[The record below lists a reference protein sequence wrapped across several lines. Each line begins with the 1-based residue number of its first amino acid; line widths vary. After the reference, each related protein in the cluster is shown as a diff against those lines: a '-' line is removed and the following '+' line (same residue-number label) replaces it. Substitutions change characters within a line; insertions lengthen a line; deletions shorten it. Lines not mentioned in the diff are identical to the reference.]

1 MITPD
6 ANTSLVLSAGALA
19 LGPILAG
26 LLHRRGELHAFLDGF
41 ILVMVGGLAL
51 LHLLPDAR
59 ESIGAWCLLFAVI
72 GALVPLYAE
81 RRLHRSGG
89 SESAGVLWLA
99 MVGLILHAALDGA
112 ALAANE
118 HASHHA
124 GTAAEPWSL
133 PMAILLHR
141 LPVGLLVW
149 WSVRP
154 RLGTRTAILLLV
166 AVVAATFAGFK
177 ASAFLLPLASGPVSG
192 ILISLLAGGLLH
204 VVIDHHHHDD
214 HCDERRRPPWAA
226 LGAVIALAIFF
237 LLPNAVP
244 PVLQRGFRNMGYLF
258 VESSFAIVLGFLGAG
273 LLTMV
278 PARSLSRLL
287 KGNSETSTALKGI
300 LFGLPLPI
308 CSCGVVPLYRGLHAR
323 GVPVAAATAFLVA
336 TPELGIDSVLISIP
350 LLGYRIT
357 LVRLLAAFL
366 VALAAGLVA
375 GRVASS
381 AGVEI
386 EVEPAPPPPRN
397 DLKGALDFGFKELFD
412 DLGPWILA
420 GILVA
425 GLMEPLL
432 VEGLLSTIPGAVQV
446 PLFGAI
452 ATPFYICAS
461 GATPIAAVF
470 LAKGATV
477 GATLAFLL
485 TGPATNVTTY
495 GAIRGVHRGRRAW
508 IVLLTVPAA
517 SILLGW
523 GVNLIPGLA
532 LSAPPLDRSVD
543 GIHWWQ
549 RVGVVLFGLLLLS
562 SLFRRGPRELLRQIG
577 IGRLDEVG
585 GAHHHHNP

>member
-1 MITPD
+1 MTLD
-6 ANTSLVLSAGALA
+6 ANTSIVLSVGALA

-26 LLHRRGELHAFLDGF
+26 LLHRRSELHGVLDGF
-41 ILVMVGGLAL
+41 ILIMVGGLAL
-51 LHLLPDAR
+51 LHLLPHAR
-59 ESIGAWCLLFAVI
+59 ESIGAWCLLWAVV
-72 GALVPLYAE
+72 GALLPLYAE
-81 RRLHRSGG
+81 RRLHRRRGG
-89 SESAGVLWLA
+89 ESAGVLWLA
-99 MVGLILHAALDGA
+99 MVGLILHASLDGA
-112 ALAANE
+112 ALAAAQHTTAHADMIGE
-118 HASHHA
+118 H
-124 GTAAEPWSL
+124 WSL

-154 RLGTRTAILLLV
+154 RLGTPV
-166 AVVAATFAGFK
+166 AVALLAAVAGATFVGYR
-177 ASAFLLPLASGPVSG
+177 ASSFLLPLAEGPVSG

-204 VVIDHHHHDD
+204 VVLDHHHHDE
-214 HCDERRRPPWAA
+214 HCEEGRRPNWAA
-226 LGAVIALAIFF
+226 LGALVALSIFF
-237 LLPNAVP
+237 LLPNTVP

-278 PARSLSRLL
+278 PARSLKRLL
-287 KGNSETSTALKGI
+287 RGNSEASTALKGI

-323 GVPVAAATAFLVA
+323 GVPAAAATAFLVA

-350 LLGYRIT
+350 LLGLRIT
-357 LVRLLAAFL
+357 VVRLLAAFL

-375 GRVASS
+375 GRVAARSRTP
-381 AGVEI
+381 EQ
-386 EVEPAPPPPRN
+386 VEPAPPPPPN
-397 DLKGALDFGFKELFD
+397 DLRGALDFGFRELFD

-432 VEGLLSTIPGAVQV
+432 VEGLLSRIPSLVQV
-446 PLFGAI
+446 PLFGVI

-470 LAKGATV
+470 LAKGASV
-477 GATLAFLL
+477 GAVLAFLL

-495 GAIRGVHRGRRAW
+495 GAIRSVHRGKAAW

-523 GVNLIPGLA
+523 LMNLVPGLSE
-532 LSAPPLDRSVD
+532 SAPPLDRSVH

-549 RVGVVLFGLLLLS
+549 KLGVVLFGLLLVS
-562 SLFRRGPRELLRQIG
+562 SLVRRGPRELLSQIG

-585 GAHHHHNP
+585 GAHHHRH